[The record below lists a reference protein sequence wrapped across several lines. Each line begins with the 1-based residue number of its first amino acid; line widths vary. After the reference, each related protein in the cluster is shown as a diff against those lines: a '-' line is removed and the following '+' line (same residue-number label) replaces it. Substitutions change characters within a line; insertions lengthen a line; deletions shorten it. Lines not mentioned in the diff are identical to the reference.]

1 MLRRLV
7 AVLAVA
13 ACAAGVVAYQA
24 TRPSRPASGSQIFVP
39 SPKFFL
45 DFSPSFRTS
54 IADAYYL
61 DMVQYYG
68 EYLKARK
75 LSSMPAMANLVTQ
88 LSPHFLRPYE
98 FASFGL
104 VDAGKPELGAKVL
117 EQGFRENPGQ
127 WGFPALRAFFAYEYG
142 TGTKRQNA
150 LQAAAWYR
158 KAAAVPGAPTYL
170 LRLAADLSAKG
181 GAGRKAIVLWGQVYA
196 QGDKYSQKKAV
207 AGLEKV
213 LPKDKTAR
221 MKALAPLY
229 GTMPK
234 AQFQTLLSELFAG
247 YT

>member
-1 MLRRLV
+1 M
-7 AVLAVA
+7 
-13 ACAAGVVAYQA
+13 
-24 TRPSRPASGSQIFVP
+24 FVP

-61 DMVQYYG
+61 DMIQYYG
-68 EYLKARK
+68 DHVKAGT

-98 FASFGL
+98 FAAFAL
-104 VDAGKPELGAKVL
+104 VDAGKPALGAKLL
-117 EQGFRENPGQ
+117 EQGFRENPRQ
-127 WGFPALRAFFAYEYG
+127 WGFPALRAFFAYQYG

-158 KAAAVPGAPTYL
+158 RAAAVPGAPTYL
-170 LRLAADLSAKG
+170 LRLAADLSTKG
-181 GAGRKAIVLWGQVYA
+181 GDAAKAIVLWGQVYA
-196 QGDKYSQKKAV
+196 HGDKYSKEKAV

-213 LPKDKTAR
+213 LPQDKTAR

-229 GTMPK
+229 GTMPR
-234 AQFQTLLSELFAG
+234 AQLQTLLSELFAG